1 MKLLLIE
8 LLKRLSTDIMKLQE
22 PYSSSGDFIELICIS
37 NILSSILSRKFKGR
51 IIGRKFMLELKN
63 NLKKKEL
70 FYKKDLKLRRKL
82 EKLRKKILRSSS

>member
-22 PYSSSGDFIELICIS
+22 RYSSSGDFIELICIS
-37 NILSSILSRKFKGR
+37 NILSSILSRKFKER